1 MPPAR
6 PRPVDRPWYRRST
19 STQGGHVPRFRSG
32 LLAFVLLIG
41 AAATAD
47 AQRRI
52 SGRVT
57 GQGTGEP
64 LIGASVTVVGSTV
77 GTYTTD
83 DGRFQLT
90 APDGDVQLLVRRI
103 GFKRGTAAVPASQSD
118 VAITLERDVLQL
130 EAQVV
135 TGQATTMARQNA
147 ATASTLVTGEEVTKV
162 QSRSLESALQGK
174 VVGANINM
182 NGGAPGGGGQIQI
195 RGVTSILG
203 NGAPLYVI
211 DGVIIS
217 NDATFTGANFITGAS
232 GTATA
237 STQDNP
243 LNRLADINPNDIQS
257 VEVLKSAAATSI
269 YGSKATNGVIVI
281 TTKKGQA
288 GRPRFNL
295 TQRLGT
301 QQQIRK
307 LGSRVYETQA
317 EFLADFPTAD
327 PASYEGSYFDYQEQ
341 LFDNDDL
348 SSETILGASGG
359 DANTRYY
366 ASGTYKNEQGILR
379 NTNAERFSLR
389 MNVDQTFG
397 TKWTASLGANLLRSK
412 SARGLSNN
420 DNTYTSPLY
429 AFGYTP
435 AVFDLARSV
444 DGVYRRNPFLTGGTN
459 PFQNADYLRNDED
472 VYRQIASGSVQ
483 YAAFTVAEHN
493 VTLSVNGG
501 VDRVDQNG
509 FGFSPGYL
517 FFESRDNL
525 PGTAIRVNTGI
536 LQLNGAVNA
545 IWNYAP
551 SNGLFTTTT
560 TVGAQYEENTFNEL
574 RVGSRNLVP
583 GVPNIDQGTNSLFET
598 QNVTRTQAV
607 NLSEEV
613 LAFSE
618 RLSVQGGMRAERAS
632 RNGDPTKFFVFPRVA
647 ASYRFVAPF
656 TNVDEVKFRASWG
669 QSGNQPNFTNRY
681 IVASPTGQIGGAA
694 ILRSNTTVGNEDI
707 EPETMTEQEYGIDA
721 QFLGERIGLEATYFD
736 RTIENLLLDAPLAMS
751 SGFTGTTI
759 NGGELTTDGWE
770 LALTAVPLS
779 SGDLNWVSRTTFYKF
794 EGTVVDLPVAPFNV
808 TGSFGDSY
816 GRSRMVEGN
825 SVTGIYGNLNGTP
838 STLLGDA
845 TPDFQM
851 GFSND
856 LTFRNWRFSTL
867 LDWKKGGDMANM
879 TQNLFDEGGQSWD
892 YEHESPVDGM
902 TLGEWRYNTW
912 DDGDNT
918 GVYIQDAGY
927 VKLREVSLA
936 YTVPSSL
943 FSRLPGAESMTLSL
957 TGRNLVTWSGYWSP
971 DPEVSNFGNSN
982 TARIIDLAP
991 YPPSRNFFFSVDVGF

>member
-1 MPPAR
+1 MPR
-6 PRPVDRPWYRRST
+6 I
-19 STQGGHVPRFRSG
+19 RSG
-32 LLAFVLLIG
+32 LLALLLLTSV
-41 AAATAD
+41 AASAS

-52 SGRVT
+52 TGRVT
-57 GQGTGEP
+57 AEGTGEP
-64 LIGASVTVVGSTV
+64 LLGTSITLVGSTA

-83 DGRFQLT
+83 DGRFSLA
-90 APDGDVQLLVRRI
+90 APDGDLQILVRRI
-103 GFKRGTAAVPASQSD
+103 GFKRKAVSIPAGQND
-118 VAITLERDVLQL
+118 VTVMLERDVLQL

-135 TGQATTMARQNA
+135 TGQATTMDRRNA
-147 ATASTLVTGEEVTKV
+147 ATASTLVSAEQVSNV
-162 QSRSLESALQGK
+162 QSASLESALQGK

-203 NGAPLYVI
+203 SGAPLYVI

-257 VEVLKSAAATSI
+257 VEILKSAAATSI
-269 YGSKATNGVIVI
+269 YGSKATNGVVVI

-288 GRPRFNL
+288 GRPRFDL
-295 TQRLGT
+295 TQRVGT

-307 LGSRVYETQA
+307 LGSRRFETLAELQA
-317 EFLADFPTAD
+317 AYVTPLGANPTQDEIDDFNEDMAFY
-327 PASYEGSYFDYQEQ
+327 AANYEGQYFDYQGQ
-341 LFDNDDL
+341 LFDNDGL
-348 SSETILGASGG
+348 SHETILSTRGG

-366 ASGTYKNEQGILR
+366 ASGTYKDEQGILR
-379 NTNAERFSLR
+379 GTNAERFSLR

-397 TKWTASLGANLLRSK
+397 TKWTASVGANLLRSK

-435 AVFDLARSV
+435 AVVDLAKST
-444 DGVYRRNPFLTGGTN
+444 DGVYRRNPFVTGGTN

-472 VYRQIASGSVQ
+472 VYRQIGFANVQ
-483 YAAFTVAEHN
+483 YAAFTAAEHS
-493 VTLSVNGG
+493 VTLRANGG

-509 FGFSPGYL
+509 YGFSPGFL
-517 FFESRDNL
+517 FFETRDNL

-536 LQLNGAVNA
+536 LQLTGAVNA
-545 IWNYAP
+545 IWNYSP
-551 SNGLFTTTT
+551 TSGLFNATT
-560 TVGAQYEENTFNEL
+560 TVGAQYEENTYNEL

-583 GVPNIDQGTNSLFET
+583 GVPNIDQGQSSLFET
-598 QNVTRTQAV
+598 QNGTRTQALIV
-607 NLSEEV
+607 SEEL
-613 LAFSE
+613 LALDD
-618 RLSVQGGMRAERAS
+618 RLSVQGGVRAERAS
-632 RNGDPTKFFVFPRVA
+632 RNGDPTKFFVFPRA
-647 ASYRFVAPF
+647 AAMYRFAAPVP
-656 TNVDEVKFRASWG
+656 NVDEVKFRASWG
-669 QSGNQPNFTNRY
+669 QSGNQPNFSNRY

-736 RTIENLLLDAPLAMS
+736 RTIRNLLLDAPLAMS
-751 SGFTGTTI
+751 SGFTGTVI
-759 NGGELTTDGWE
+759 NGGKLTTKGWE
-770 LALTAVPLS
+770 LALTAVPVRL
-779 SGDLNWVSRTTFYKF
+779 GDLDWLSRTTFYKF
-794 EGTVVDLPVAPFNV
+794 EGKVVELPVTAFNV

-825 SVTGIYGNLNGTP
+825 SVTGIYGNKDGTP

-845 TPDFQM
+845 TPDYQM

-856 LTFRNWRFSTL
+856 LTWREWRLSSL
-867 LDWKKGGDMANM
+867 VDWKKGGDLVNM
-879 TQNLFDEGGQSWD
+879 TQNLFDEGGNSWD
-892 YEHESPVDGM
+892 YEHESPDPTM
-902 TLGEWRYNTW
+902 TLGEWRYNSW
-912 DDGDNT
+912 AGGDNA

-936 YTVPSSL
+936 YAVPSSL
-943 FSRLPGAESMTLSL
+943 VSRLRGAESMTLSL
-957 TGRNLVTWSGYWSP
+957 TGRNLFIWSDYWSP

-991 YPPSRNFFFSVDVGF
+991 YPPSRNFFLSVDVGF